1 MLILHSTKIAGSSIL
16 SSLQQDLPSLLQLPS
31 LWTKVAMWRNYREN
45 LWISRYF
52 LCALFFFGWSLV
64 YFTTITR
71 TTITM
76 GRKPFWSHFLSILNC
91 FDMVWSIPNS
101 EPLWNIWSN
110 QNVSSKSYR
119 KKGMSTMGWNQS
131 ILSSFKFCQ
140 NKKLCLKNKNS
151 RIVLILRKIKSLNL
165 WEFYFWCKWTKFY

>member
-1 MLILHSTKIAGSSIL
+1 MYVFLSQIVAIAKLVLILHSTKIAGSSIL
-16 SSLQQDLPSLLQLPS
+16 SSLQQDLLSLLQLPI

-71 TTITM
+71 TITM
-76 GRKPFWSHFLSILNC
+76 GRKPFWSHFLSILSC

-110 QNVSSKSYR
+110 QNVSSKLYR
-119 KKGMSTMGWNQS
+119 KKGMPPMGWSQS
-131 ILSSFKFCQ
+131 TLSSFKFCQ
-140 NKKLCLKNKNS
+140 NKKLCL
-151 RIVLILRKIKSLNL
+151 
-165 WEFYFWCKWTKFY
+165 

>member
-1 MLILHSTKIAGSSIL
+1 MTSYKIHILVLNLHSTKIAASSIL
-16 SSLQQDLPSLLQLPS
+16 SSLQQDLLSLLQLPI

-71 TTITM
+71 TITM
-76 GRKPFWSHFLSILNC
+76 GRKPFWSHFLSILSC

-101 EPLWNIWSN
+101 EPLWKIWIN
-110 QNVSSKSYR
+110 QNVSWKSYR
-119 KKGMSTMGWNQS
+119 KKRCAPNGLKS
-131 ILSSFKFCQ
+131 I
-140 NKKLCLKNKNS
+140 N
-151 RIVLILRKIKSLNL
+151 IVLI
-165 WEFYFWCKWTKFY
+165 

>member
-1 MLILHSTKIAGSSIL
+1 MLLFWFNLFLEARVEIQKYFRSFFVHMKTLKSPFEINWHLAIAKAFARFTIHSTKIAGSSIL
-16 SSLQQDLPSLLQLPS
+16 SSLQQDLLSLLQLPS

-76 GRKPFWSHFLSILNC
+76 GRKPFWNHFLNISCC
-91 FDMVWSIPNS
+91 FDMASSSILDS
-101 EPLWNIWSN
+101 VPLWNIWSN
-110 QNVSSKSYR
+110 QNVSSKS
-119 KKGMSTMGWNQS
+119 SNIWNKT
-131 ILSSFKFCQ
+131 L
-140 NKKLCLKNKNS
+140 L
-151 RIVLILRKIKSLNL
+151 
-165 WEFYFWCKWTKFY
+165 